1 MRKVNR
7 FTCILHTLTS
17 QSITDI
23 SNMISL
29 EILCQLGNSCTGT
42 INNMQ
47 VRHIY
52 APFTWANI
60 FPNVI
65 SLHILVFSCFLDNK
79 SHYPVQIVANTSKKT
94 ALV

>member
-1 MRKVNR
+1 M
-7 FTCILHTLTS
+7 
-17 QSITDI
+17 
-23 SNMISL
+23 
-29 EILCQLGNSCTGT
+29 
-42 INNMQ
+42 
-47 VRHIY
+47 Y

-79 SHYPVQIVANTSKKT
+79 SHYPVQIVANTSRKT